1 MYGVLYPPNPNL
13 TVTNYMYFQNIN
25 QADFRKL
32 YISVNL
38 LPELISKGFNFTKKN
53 LYTPT

>member
-25 QADFRKL
+25 QAYFRKL

-38 LPELISKGFNFTKKN
+38 VPELISKGFNFTKKN